1 MITIDWDNYVVIE
14 AEDYELWELEE
25 VIEAVREDADNW
37 RVNGMTIPED
47 VQDLLEHLAELE
59 EEYYA

>member
-59 EEYYA
+59 EEYHA